1 MTSRGPPPLRHVR
14 VVGQAP
20 SAVAEPVVAKLRR
33 IGDVALSWR
42 RPDRTGAL
50 PAGADRGCRARTFF
64 ATLMNVDGATGY
76 AEDLRDTARAIDW
89 RIFASVSVPSP
100 SCIGLSGESVGY

>member
-1 MTSRGPPPLRHVR
+1 
-14 VVGQAP
+14 
-20 SAVAEPVVAKLRR
+20 
-33 IGDVALSWR
+33 
-42 RPDRTGAL
+42 
-50 PAGADRGCRARTFF
+50 
-64 ATLMNVDGATGY
+64 MNVDGATGY